1 MANFSQKPEKKQ
13 PKTSA
18 SRNIALDK
26 LDFYDAPSPKPKKKK
41 TDKIKGRPAGPL
53 AAFAGAVF
61 PQSSDSAGEKVRKI
75 VLIAAVLV
83 FAATLVLLGIQ
94 LFGMHDGAETNKDI
108 AELAG
113 ATVGTIDVDN
123 DYRPFSTF
131 PATGPVELP
140 EEAEEE
146 EIDVTPL
153 TNTPLNIDFN
163 ALKATN
169 PDTRAW
175 VKITG
180 TRLNNVV
187 VQSTNNTYYLDHD
200 FYGNDS
206 ITGTVFS
213 TYKNKWDGTDDN
225 IILYGHNMM
234 SGEFFASLGHYA
246 PNDASREP
254 CAFYKVHPTIMMATP
269 GGGSETY
276 KIFAAMLVNTQ
287 EKYGEVFDYTSK
299 TKFKNKDDFNNYI
312 IEIMDRSWFFT
323 DVDLTYGDKLLTLST
338 CYWPLGEE
346 IDTRWVVFARKVR
359 PGESE
364 FVDTTVATRNYQAK
378 LFDYYYGLI
387 NGQWYG
393 SVWDRSKL
401 LSY

>member
-1 MANFSQKPEKKQ
+1 MAKYTEKPEKK
-13 PKTSA
+13 KKSAA
-18 SRNIALDK
+18 SRDIALDK
-26 LDFYDAPSPKPKKKK
+26 LDFYDAPQPKKKK
-41 TDKIKGRPAGPL
+41 TDKIKGRPKSFAARFAY
-53 AAFAGAVF
+53 AAF
-61 PQSSDSAGEKVRKI
+61 PQAEDSASEKTRKVILICAVI
-75 VLIAAVLV
+75 VFII
-83 FAATLVLLGIQ
+83 TLVMLGMQ
-94 LFGMHDGAETNKDI
+94 LFGMHNGAKTNDKI
-108 AELAG
+108 ASLAG
-113 ATVGTIDVDN
+113 ADTTGTIDLN
-123 DYRPFSTF
+123 TSYQPFSTF
-131 PATGPVELP
+131 PATGPVENTEP
-140 EEAEEE
+140 EEE

-153 TNTPLNIDFN
+153 TNTPLNIDFA

-187 VQSTNNTYYLDHD
+187 VQSYDNSYYLDHD
-200 FYGNDS
+200 FYKNSS
-206 ITGTVFS
+206 ITGTIFS
-213 TYKNKWDGTDDN
+213 SYKNRWDGTDDN
-225 IILYGHNMM
+225 IILYGHNMI

-254 CAFYKVHPTIMMATP
+254 CAFYKVHPTVMMATP
-269 GGGSETY
+269 DGGSETY
-276 KIFAAMLVNTQ
+276 KIFAGILVNTQ

-299 TKFKNKDDFNNYI
+299 TRFKDANDFNNYI

-323 DVDLTYGDKLLTLST
+323 DVDITYGDKLLTMST

-346 IDTRWVVFARKVR
+346 VDTRWVIFARKVR

-364 FVDTTVATRNYQAK
+364 YVDTTVAERNYQAK
-378 LFDYYYGLI
+378 LFDYYYSIIGSR
-387 NGQWYG
+387 WYG